1 MKHSSLELSNGT
13 RILTESLRAI
23 RKRRDMSA
31 KEVAARMGMPLRTYQ
46 QFEAGRGPL
55 THERIFAFA
64 DATNCDPFA
73 LILGAILQRSNL
85 ALDCADT
92 KFCMIMMITLEN
104 FIDERES
111 DIIYL
116 DPPNIAGGFE
126 RLFREFS
133 AKLDERDRFFE
144 NWFADR
150 RGMIGLA
157 ALKERFRKRRANP
170 RPESD

>member
-1 MKHSSLELSNGT
+1 MKHSSLELSNGAH
-13 RILTESLRAI
+13 ILTDSMRAI
-23 RKRRDMSA
+23 RKRRDISA
-31 KEVAARMGMPLRTYQ
+31 REVAALMGMPLRTYQ

-64 DATNCDPFA
+64 DAANCDPFA
-73 LILGAILQRSNL
+73 LILGVILERPNL
-85 ALDCADT
+85 ALECADT
-92 KFCMIMMITLEN
+92 KFCTIMMITLEN

-126 RLFREFS
+126 RLFRELS
-133 AKLDERDRFFE
+133 AKLDDRDRFFE
-144 NWFADR
+144 AWFADR

-157 ALKERFRKRRANP
+157 ALRERFRKRRRKL
-170 RPESD
+170 RPGED